1 MDTIEKHKK
10 AIINVITGDALGC
23 TLEGFT
29 IEHIKAVYKSINDY
43 TDPEPAL
50 KNKLE
55 NWKKPGLYTSISQL
69 MILLLAS
76 FGKGKFNI
84 NSFINNIKS
93 SPEVENSQSGIF
105 RHPDNILNRFIN
117 EAKTIQNE
125 TADYSASVKL
135 IPICLPFSFQNYFED
150 TEIYNQFKFC
160 TLFTSDPFTISACL
174 IFSKLIHN
182 IIISDNFIQ
191 GKTLLEAGK
200 AAAELLE
207 YSRNNSPEIFELKL
221 NPDNISNAISN
232 YKQLFD
238 SLEKALTLENG
249 IKIIIENL
257 NSIMKNNIKKISIA
271 HPAAAMP
278 LALLKSKFFNE
289 TETLLKECVMEGGSA
304 SSTASIAGAVSGANG
319 HSIGEESFLI
329 KNLIN
334 KKNIIS
340 LINDISITSR
350 ENINVIDFYKSEA
363 QLTKKEF
370 EEYNSKLKHYKK
382 NEKNVKSRKN
392 PENKMT
398 QHIVESWTKADKAK
412 WKKEKIKINKE
423 IDESYN

>member
-1 MDTIEKHKK
+1 METCEKHKK
-10 AIINVITGDALGC
+10 AIINAITGDALGS

-55 NWKKPGLYTSISQL
+55 NWKKPGLYTSISQI

-93 SPEVENSQSGIF
+93 APEVENSQSGIF

-117 EAKTIQNE
+117 ETETIQNG

-135 IPICLPFSFQNYFED
+135 IPVCLPFSFQSYFED
-150 TEIYNQFKFC
+150 AEILNQFKFC
-160 TLFTSDPFTISACL
+160 TLFTSDSFTISACL
-174 IFSKLIHN
+174 IFSKLIHK
-182 IIISDNFIQ
+182 IINSDNFIP
-191 GKTLLEAGK
+191 GKTLFEAGK
-200 AAAELLE
+200 TAAELFE
-207 YSRNNSPEIFELKL
+207 YSRNNSPKIFELKL
-221 NPDNISNAISN
+221 NPDKISNSISN
-232 YKQLFD
+232 YLQLFD
-238 SLEKALTLENG
+238 SLEKAITLENG

-271 HPAAAMP
+271 HPAAALP
-278 LALLKSKFFNE
+278 LAFLKSKFFIG

-304 SSTASIAGAVSGANG
+304 SSTASIAGAISGACG
-319 HSIGEESFLI
+319 HSIEEESFLI

-340 LINDISITSR
+340 LVNEISAKSWDSQ
-350 ENINVIDFYKSEA
+350 NVHDFYKSESL
-363 QLTKKEF
+363 LTKKEF

-382 NEKNVKSRKN
+382 HEKTVKSRKN
-392 PENKMT
+392 SENNMAL
-398 QHIVESWTKADKAK
+398 HIVESWTKTDKAK
-412 WKKEKIKINKE
+412 WKKEKKQFNKE
-423 IDESYN
+423 IDESNN